1 MLCPAGETYRQ
12 IQVAEGANLGKL
24 ASEVPV
30 SVTRLLLLTAIV
42 TAIWQNPSEPPAGPA
57 QTKPVPLSPSE
68 AYKSTLAPFVA
79 AKAQPNDL
87 TDADKFALGIGK
99 TQAAHDC
106 LSISSDTSAFATNG
120 KELIALGQLCLFGD
134 RYEPARAALV
144 SYLALPEPPERKLAL
159 VLLVRALL
167 GLNEPDGAE
176 LQVDS
181 LLHDYPYDAQIHY
194 AIDQVLDAT
203 EAADHSKNPFQ
214 DLRVLQLCQK
224 QNTAT
229 LPLLSSGK
237 GLEGA
242 EISASASTLFIDA
255 VRCAGLARSAGA
267 AQKKNEWSTNPMGMH
282 MADERRALVQADD
295 TLQQLAVIAQQ
306 PDWAG
311 KADLL
316 PMQAALDRE
325 RMVGAKVPLNALHAH
340 VLGST
345 TVLSAT
351 IPLAR
356 GKVVLLPFTLW
367 SPSAADVADA
377 VSSRAPQ
384 QTIYAV
390 TSWAANTGSDD
401 APSKMI
407 LAALRLWQETA
418 PPHVKMLIVPDA
430 ELRAF
435 HADTFPAGVVIVDG
449 IVRSNVPL
457 SSQGAVRVLAQA
469 LNEGNPNSP
478 SPKI

>member
-1 MLCPAGETYRQ
+1 
-12 IQVAEGANLGKL
+12 
-24 ASEVPV
+24 VPV
-30 SVTRLLLLTAIV
+30 SVIRLLLLTAIV
-42 TAIWQNPSEPPAGPA
+42 TAMWQNPSEPPAGPA
-57 QTKPVPLSPSE
+57 PTKPVPLSPSE
-68 AYKSTLAPFVA
+68 AYKSAVAPFVA
-79 AKAQPNDL
+79 AKAQPDDL

-106 LSISSDTSAFATNG
+106 LSISSDTSPFATNG
-120 KELIALGQLCLFGD
+120 KELVSLGQLCLFGD
-134 RYEPARAALV
+134 QYEPARAALV
-144 SYLALPEPPERKLAL
+144 SYLALPDPSQRKLVL

-167 GLNEPDGAE
+167 GLNETDGAE

-224 QNTAT
+224 QNAAT
-229 LPLLSSGK
+229 LPLLTSGK
-237 GLEGA
+237 SLEGTD
-242 EISASASTLFIDA
+242 ISASAGTLFIDA
-255 VRCAGLARSAGA
+255 VRCAGLARSAA
-267 AQKKNEWSTNPMGMH
+267 VAQKKNDSSTDPM
-282 MADERRALVQADD
+282 ANERRALAQAGD
-295 TLQQLAVIAQQ
+295 TLPQLTAIAQQ

-311 KADLL
+311 KADLP
-316 PMQAALDRE
+316 PMQAALERQ
-325 RMVGAKVPLNALHAH
+325 RMVGAKVPVNALHAH

-345 TVLSAT
+345 TVLPAT
-351 IPLAR
+351 VPLAR

-367 SPSAADVADA
+367 APSAADVAGA

-384 QTIYAV
+384 QTIYAI
-390 TSWAANTGSDD
+390 TSWSANTGSDD

-418 PPHVKMLIVPDA
+418 PPHVKMLIVSDA

-435 HADTFPAGVVIVDG
+435 HADSFPAGVVIVDG
-449 IVRSNVPL
+449 VVRSNVLL

-469 LNEGNPNSP
+469 LNQGNPNPP